1 MKKPEEKKGPKTTKT
16 TKQLGVQV
24 DVGLWK
30 RFRKLALDEDVT
42 ATELLREAMEEY
54 LLKHGA
60 GDR

>member
-1 MKKPEEKKGPKTTKT
+1 MRKRKLKEEELPKT

-30 RFRKLALDEDVT
+30 RFRKLALDKDVT

-54 LLKHGA
+54 LLKHGSEE
-60 GDR
+60 R